1 MTGYYRRGDYRMAF
15 RSDGEFHFRIY
26 EAAEMPLVVSFIR
39 AAWMWIGPT
48 FRLLYPTI
56 ANPDDAIRIHAEAI
70 AAIKAHDAA
79 GLAAAIERDL
89 LRGEG
94 LLRQLLSDQKR
105 VAS

>member
-1 MTGYYRRGDYRMAF
+1 MTASYRRGDYRLAF

-26 EAAEMPLVVSFIR
+26 EAADMPLVVSFIR
-39 AAWMWIGPT
+39 AARLRVGPT

-56 ANPDDAIRIHAEAI
+56 ADPEDAIRIHGEAI
-70 AAIKAHDAA
+70 AAIKARDAE

-94 LLRQLLSDQKR
+94 LLRRLLSGEDR
-105 VAS
+105 RIS